1 MSNRSQL
8 PPDTQRSSCS
18 QSANESEEKRQDRA
32 VLEDDTIAL
41 NLQGIQSGVINFELP
56 FAVVLLSQIAE
67 TANPPLLPGL
77 KNIDYVHKCIVENDA
92 LFHLLGECLQ
102 KESFSEIRSL
112 EILQP
117 VSGPHLRYHKLLTL
131 SEILQTPPHSRKNTK
146 FCGEAARTLGVSRT
160 SIGQQFVE
168 AKYVSRSLEAFKFYM
183 NQCFQRF
190 LSAREDNKPYY
201 GLHLSIVQSSG
212 TGKSRLISELGR
224 NDVFV
229 VHMTLRD
236 RTDKGFPPRDDIPA
250 NLLADKKANNSREPA
265 KDAGLAFSGKEVMT
279 DAYKSLVHVIK
290 GLLPK
295 VIAGGTDPE
304 MKVMLGFDEASI
316 LGDEQGWPEKFIP
329 ADIIV
334 VRSAYILTGIDTQ
347 FGRFSLQLIRESRI
361 SGLQGKL
368 TKRYMLTFADP
379 SLRVPVG
386 GKLLFRP
393 FTELSFDQSA
403 PKFSLDSGNWP
414 VLNDANHICGFGRPL
429 WSTMNACT
437 SISELVAVAKWK
449 LMLAHGYDNTRA
461 ACSLALVFQR
471 LALDV
476 VFGHLQTV
484 KYLETS
490 VASHMRICIS
500 VTEDRSWKETCYP
513 SEPLLSHVTADVMW
527 EWDHVLPDVLF
538 HLKNHI
544 ESGMIDVGK
553 NGELVCRLLLLFA
566 KDHCLSRSSTGI
578 FFMDTPEV
586 ENGHLR
592 YCSAIPVNEWLTRLF
607 GKKAWATDMEQNVR
621 ARQTFNDYEVNFL
634 HWVSMKENIAPFD
647 GGVTADEF
655 AKRLYFRTSAVQCAD
670 RQPLIDQLI
679 IIRKKGTNDFSH
691 VCISDKDGGTQD
703 QADVSYIQRTGI
715 DLENGLPWIA
725 ICMDVGVKKT
735 GFSSTFFDS
744 DSTQQHNAPCLRI
757 WAGSMDR
764 GTYPFLNQGLE
775 SAMKWVLHRSILPP
789 EAECASALDGLR
801 SEVLFGQTSGEQWR

>member
-1 MSNRSQL
+1 ML

-18 QSANESEEKRQDRA
+18 QSANESSTKNLLRTTTRCTSLEEKSQDRE

-41 NLQGIQSGVINFELP
+41 NLQGIQSGVINFGLP

-77 KNIDYVHKCIVENDA
+77 KNIDYVHTSVSWRTMRSSTYWANVYKKNRFQRFGA
-92 LFHLLGECLQ
+92 L
-102 KESFSEIRSL
+102 
-112 EILQP
+112 
-117 VSGPHLRYHKLLTL
+117 
-131 SEILQTPPHSRKNTK
+131 
-146 FCGEAARTLGVSRT
+146 
-160 SIGQQFVE
+160 FVE
-168 AKYVSRSLEAFKFYM
+168 AKYVSRPLAAFKLYM

-201 GLHLSIVQSSG
+201 GLYLSIVQSSG

-250 NLLADKKANNSREPA
+250 NFLADKNAKNSREYESRCSAFFASVFKTLESTIQEICTTKRDGRGQITFSQCVEGWQHEFGSFAPRRGKFFAKVQNTFDGIYNTLEMRNISLSDNSVDRKSVAPGSGCRPA
-265 KDAGLAFSGKEVMT
+265 KDAGLAFSGKEVMM
-279 DAYKSLVHVIK
+279 DACKSLVHVIK

-295 VIAGGTDPE
+295 VTAGGTDPE

-316 LGDEQGWPEKFIP
+316 LGDEQGCIYSNEDRYPIWAIF
-329 ADIIV
+329 A
-334 VRSAYILTGIDTQ
+334 STN
-347 FGRFSLQLIRESRI
+347 SRI
-361 SGLQGKL
+361 ANFGAPRKI
-368 TKRYMLTFADP
+368 DP

-386 GKLLFRP
+386 
-393 FTELSFDQSA
+393 A

-429 WSTMNACT
+429 WSTMIACT
-437 SISELVAVAKWK
+437 PISELVAVAKWK

-471 LALDV
+471 FALDV

-484 KYLETS
+484 KYVETS
-490 VASHMRICIS
+490 VVSHMRICIS

-513 SEPLLSHVTADVMW
+513 SEPLLSHVAADVMW

-544 ESGMIDVGK
+544 ESGMIDIGK

-566 KDHCLSRSSTGI
+566 KDHYLSRSSTGI
-578 FFMDTPEV
+578 PFMDTPEV
-586 ENGHLR
+586 EDGHLR

-607 GKKAWATDMEQNVR
+607 GKKAWPTDMEQNVR
-621 ARQTFNDYEVNFL
+621 ARQTFNHYEVNFS
-634 HWVSMKENIAPFD
+634 HW
-647 GGVTADEF
+647 G

-679 IIRKKGTNDFSH
+679 IIRKKGTNYFSH
-691 VCISDKDGGTQD
+691 VCISDKNGGTQD
-703 QADVSYIQRTGI
+703 QADVSYIHKGP
-715 DLENGLPWIA
+715 GLALKMAFHGLLFLW
-725 ICMDVGVKKT
+725 VSGWKKPASLPRFLT
-735 GFSSTFFDS
+735 VIVIGNITLLACGF
-744 DSTQQHNAPCLRI
+744 R
-757 WAGSMDR
+757 R
-764 GTYPFLNQGLE
+764 
-775 SAMKWVLHRSILPP
+775 HR
-789 EAECASALDGLR
+789 
-801 SEVLFGQTSGEQWR
+801 